1 MLDAALCC
9 ADDIT
14 AQALLQLNC
23 EVTKFVFEKS
33 SRLFLPAACASP
45 GIFEVDDFRDDSEKH
60 NDCET
65 SAPMRRKF
73 GSVLLGNR
81 VDSICS

>member
-23 EVTKFVFEKS
+23 EVTKFVFEIIHQ
-33 SRLFLPAACASP
+33 LDEGLPDLHEANADVALPPCRCWLDQFVIKRA
-45 GIFEVDDFRDDSEKH
+45 G
-60 NDCET
+60 
-65 SAPMRRKF
+65 M
-73 GSVLLGNR
+73 LL
-81 VDSICS
+81 